1 MLGTCTPLLS
11 TRGEVDKLRLSK
23 ITPKAM
29 DLIRSANAQQFFNI

>member
-11 TRGEVDKLRLSK
+11 TRGEVDKLRFSK

-29 DLIRSANAQQFFNI
+29 ELISSTNAKQFFNL